1 MSANSR
7 TYLACLVCLC
17 LLPLSALAGLDQQ
30 RRDFS
35 EARQAARQGATQRYE
50 KLLKGLQ
57 DYPLRPYL
65 EYEYL
70 KRNLGQQPASRIHS
84 FLEANQ
90 DSPLQR
96 RLRRQWLKDLARQG
110 RWKQFVADYQDL
122 DNTQLACQHAHALQT
137 LGKKQQARLE
147 AEALWL
153 KGKSQPSACDSV
165 FKNWRASGTATPEL
179 IWQRIRLAM
188 HQRHPSLARYLAK
201 FLGPAD
207 RVWVERWYRMYR
219 QPAKMLD
226 HPSLKKDV
234 PLVREILL
242 HGLERLARLD
252 AAEATKRW
260 SGIRTRYTFT
270 QEDIGKLER
279 RIGLSAATQGLDNA
293 HELLSRVDI
302 SWTDETVQEWRVRSA
317 LRAENW
323 HAALQGIEAMP
334 AAMAEKQTWQYWRAR
349 ALEKL
354 GFKKQA
360 NEIYA
365 TLSTRH
371 NYHSLLAADRL
382 GLPYSLEGTPLVS
395 TEAELEQIRTLPG
408 IRRAEELYHVG
419 LKVDA
424 RREWHYTIKDFTKRQ
439 LQIAAMLAN
448 RWNWHDRVVFT
459 LGRTDTLDDLKLR
472 FPIVYEKQ
480 VKQHAK
486 HNGIDTAWVFGILRQ
501 ESAYMSDA
509 RSHAGALGL
518 MQLMPRTARYEARKL
533 KLPLHNQHEIL
544 NVDKNIRLGTAHL
557 KRVLDINKGNQ
568 VLATASY
575 NAGAQRVKSWLP
587 KSADQD
593 ADIWIETMPFNETR
607 NYVKKVMATM
617 AIFEKHLGEPVSP
630 LKQRLIGIKHTP

>member
-1 MSANSR
+1 MNIR
-7 TYLACLVCLC
+7 TYLSCLVCLC
-17 LLPLSALAGLDQQ
+17 LLPLPALANLDQQ

-35 EARQAARQGATQRYE
+35 EARKAVRQGANSRYK
-50 KLLKGLQ
+50 KLLSGLQ
-57 DYPLRPYL
+57 DYPLKSYL

-70 KRNLGQQPASRIHS
+70 KRGLSRQSVNTVHA

-90 DSPLQR
+90 DSPLHN
-96 RLRRQWLKDLARQG
+96 RLRQQWLKSLARKG
-110 RWKQFVADYQDL
+110 RWKQFVADYRDL
-122 DNTQLACQHAHALQT
+122 DNTRLACQYAHALQK
-137 LGKKQQARLE
+137 LGKQQQARVE

-153 KGKSQPSACDSV
+153 TGKSQPPACDAV
-165 FKNWRASGTATPEL
+165 FKNWRASGAATPEL
-179 IWQRIRLAM
+179 IWERIRLAM
-188 HQRHPSLARYLAK
+188 HKRRPSLARYLAK
-201 FLGPAD
+201 FLGPSE
-207 RVWVERWYRMYR
+207 RTWVERWYRMYR
-219 QPAKMLD
+219 RPAKMLG
-226 HPSLKKDV
+226 HPSLKKDT

-260 SGIRTRYTFT
+260 SEIRSRYTFS

-279 RIGLSAATQGLDNA
+279 RIGLSAATQGLAGA
-293 HELLSRVDI
+293 HEMLNRVDI
-302 SWTDETVQEWRVRSA
+302 SWTDETVHQWRVRSA

-323 HAALQGIEAMP
+323 NAVLQSIDTLPTE
-334 AAMAEKQTWQYWRAR
+334 MASKPLWQYWRAR
-349 ALEKL
+349 ALEKV

-360 NEIYA
+360 NEIYT

-395 TEAELEQIRTLPG
+395 TEAEIEKIRLLPA

-419 LKVDA
+419 LTVDA
-424 RREWHYTIKDFTKRQ
+424 RREWHHAIDSFDKRQ
-439 LQIAAMLAN
+439 LQVAAMLAN
-448 RWNWHDRVVFT
+448 RWNWHDRAIFT
-459 LGRTDTLDDLKLR
+459 LGRTNTLDDLKLR

-480 VKQHAK
+480 VRRHAK
-486 HNGIDTAWVFGILRQ
+486 RNRIDTAWVFGILRQ

-533 KLPLHNQHEIL
+533 KLPLRNRHEIL

-557 KRVLDINKGNQ
+557 KRVLDINKGNK

-587 KSADQD
+587 KSDELD

-617 AIFEKHLGEPVSP
+617 AIFEKHLGEPISP
-630 LKQRLIGIKHTP
+630 LKQRLTEIKP

>member
-1 MSANSR
+1 M
-7 TYLACLVCLC
+7 
-17 LLPLSALAGLDQQ
+17 ALAGLLLVAHPAAAKTALETQ
-30 RRDFS
+30 REDFK
-35 EARQAARQGATQRYE
+35 AARSAVRKGAITKYRKIRKRLDNYVLKNYLDYE
-50 KLLKGLQ
+50 
-57 DYPLRPYL
+57 D
-65 EYEYL
+65 L
-70 KRNLGQQPASRIHS
+70 KRRLSKQSVNTVHA

-90 DSPLQR
+90 DSPLHN
-96 RLRRQWLKDLARQG
+96 RLRLQWLKTLARQG
-110 RWKQFVADYQDL
+110 RWKQFVADYRDL
-122 DNTQLACQHAHALQT
+122 NNTKLACQYAHALQK
-137 LGKKQQARLE
+137 LGKQQQARIE
-147 AEALWL
+147 AETLWL
-153 KGKSQPSACDSV
+153 TGKSQPGACDAV
-165 FKNWRASGTATPEL
+165 FKNWRASGAATPEL
-179 IWQRIRLAM
+179 IWERIRLAM
-188 HQRHPSLARYLAK
+188 HKRRPSLARYLAK
-201 FLGPAD
+201 FLGPSE
-207 RVWVERWYRMYR
+207 RSWVERWYRMYR
-219 QPAKMLD
+219 RPAKMLD
-226 HPSLKKDV
+226 HPAFKKDT

-252 AAEATKRW
+252 AAEAAKHW
-260 SGIRTRYTFT
+260 SEVRSRYTFS

-279 RIGLSAATQGLDNA
+279 RIGLSAATQGLDDA
-293 HELLSRVDI
+293 QELLNRVDI
-302 SWTDETVQEWRVRSA
+302 SWTDETVHQWRVRSA

-323 HAALQGIEAMP
+323 NAALQGIDAMP
-334 AAMAEKQTWQYWRAR
+334 AEMAQQQTWQYWRAR

-360 NEIYA
+360 NEIYT

-382 GLPYSLEGTPLVS
+382 GLPYSLEGSPLVS
-395 TEAELEQIRTLPG
+395 TEAELEQIRLLPG

-424 RREWHYTIKDFTKRQ
+424 RREWHHTIASFDKRQ
-439 LQIAAMLAN
+439 LQVAAMLAN
-448 RWNWHDRVVFT
+448 RWNWHDRAIFT

-480 VKQHAK
+480 VRRHARR
-486 HNGIDTAWVFGILRQ
+486 NSIDTAWVYGILRQ

-533 KLPLHNQHEIL
+533 KLPLRNRYEIL
-544 NVDKNIRLGTAHL
+544 NIDKNIRLGTAHL
-557 KRVLDINKGNQ
+557 KRVLDINKGNK

-587 KSADQD
+587 KDDAVD
-593 ADIWIETMPFNETR
+593 ADIWIETMPFKETR

-630 LKQRLIGIKHTP
+630 LKQRLTEIKRTP

>member
-1 MSANSR
+1 MMNIR
-7 TYLACLVCLC
+7 TYLSCLICLC
-17 LLPLSALAGLDQQ
+17 LLPLPALANLDQQ
-30 RRDFS
+30 RKDFS
-35 EARQAARQGATQRYE
+35 EARKAVRQGAISRYK

-57 DYPLRPYL
+57 DYPLKPYL
-65 EYEYL
+65 EYEDL
-70 KRNLGQQPASRIHS
+70 KRRLSQQSVNTVHA

-90 DSPLQR
+90 DSPLHN
-96 RLRRQWLKDLARQG
+96 RLRLQWLKTLARQG
-110 RWKQFVADYQDL
+110 RWKQFVADYRDL
-122 DNTQLACQHAHALQT
+122 NNTELACQYAHALQK
-137 LGKKQQARLE
+137 LDKQPQARIE

-153 KGKSQPSACDSV
+153 TGKSQPGACDAV
-165 FKNWRASGTATPEL
+165 FKNWRASGAATPEL
-179 IWQRIRLAM
+179 IWERIRLAM
-188 HQRHPSLARYLAK
+188 HKRRPSLARYLAK
-201 FLGPAD
+201 FLGPAE
-207 RVWVERWYRMYR
+207 RTWVERWYRMYR
-219 QPAKMLD
+219 RPARMLD
-226 HPSLKKDV
+226 HPALQKDT

-252 AAEATKRW
+252 AAEAAKRW
-260 SGIRTRYTFT
+260 SEIRSRYTFS

-279 RIGLSAATQGLDNA
+279 RIGLSAATQGLADA
-293 HELLSRVDI
+293 HELLNRVDI
-302 SWTDETVQEWRVRSA
+302 SWTDETVHQWRVRSA

-323 HAALQGIEAMP
+323 NAALLGIDAMP
-334 AAMAEKQTWQYWRAR
+334 TEMAQQQTWQYWRAR

-360 NEIYA
+360 NEIYT

-382 GLPYSLEGTPLVS
+382 GVSYSLEGTPLTS
-395 TEAELEQIRTLPG
+395 TEAELEQIRSLPG

-424 RREWHYTIKDFTKRQ
+424 RREWHHTIANFNKRQ
-439 LQIAAMLAN
+439 LQVAAVLAN

-459 LGRTDTLDDLKLR
+459 IGRTDTLDDLKLR

-480 VKQHAK
+480 VRRHARR
-486 HNGIDTAWVFGILRQ
+486 NNIDTAWVFGILRQ

-533 KLPLHNQHEIL
+533 KLPLRNRYEIL

-557 KRVLDINKGNQ
+557 KRVLDINKGNK

-587 KSADQD
+587 KDNELD

-630 LKQRLIGIKHTP
+630 LKERLIEIKQAP